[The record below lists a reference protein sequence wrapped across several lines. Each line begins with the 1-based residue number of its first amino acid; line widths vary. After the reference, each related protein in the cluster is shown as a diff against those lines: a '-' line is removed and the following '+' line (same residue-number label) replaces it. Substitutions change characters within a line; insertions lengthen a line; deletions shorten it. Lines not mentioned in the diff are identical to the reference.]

1 MKSHPLLALVI
12 PIILNLI
19 VFMSLTEGHTIW
31 VHNKLVVGTW
41 AAVTAV
47 DTLDYAHQNQID
59 QQWSIAHHGFHL
71 TIPDNYTTF
80 YLYLEAIASTQ
91 DTKTRGPF
99 NNNQDFCWHFH
110 GSLNDWDVYA
120 C

>member
-19 VFMSLTEGHTIW
+19 IFMSLTEGHKVW

-41 AAVTAV
+41 AAATAV
-47 DTLDYAHQNQID
+47 DNLEHQNQID
-59 QQWSIAHHGFHL
+59 QQWSVAHHGFDL
-71 TIPDNYTTF
+71 TIPDNYTTY
-80 YLYLEAIASTQ
+80 YLFLEAIASTQ
-91 DTKTRGPF
+91 DTKTRGPI
-99 NNNQDFCWHFH
+99 NNNQDSCWHFH
-110 GSLNDWDVYA
+110 GSLDDWDVYA

>member
-1 MKSHPLLALVI
+1 MIKRKNFPFCLFKVFISDTIHSHLLARII

-31 VHNKLVVGTW
+31 VHNKLV
-41 AAVTAV
+41 A
-47 DTLDYAHQNQID
+47 
-59 QQWSIAHHGFHL
+59 
-71 TIPDNYTTF
+71 
-80 YLYLEAIASTQ
+80 EAIASTQ